1 MSGSNNRRPVRP
13 EAAAREAPAG
23 AKSTGRPDASQ
34 WPMVRLGDVLTRSDE
49 TVEIDPQAEYRQ
61 ITVRLWGKGV
71 VERGRVVGGEIAG
84 SRRFVARR
92 SHFILSRIDARNGAV
107 GIVPQDLDGA
117 IVTNDFPVFNV
128 SSSRLLPSF
137 LEWMSRTAD
146 FVDLCRRASEGT
158 TNRVRLQE
166 ERFLQAQI
174 PLPPLSEQRR
184 LVNRVSDLMAS
195 LDEARRLRREVAQ
208 ETGAL
213 MDSLL
218 WKTFDDDHQCVV
230 ELRTVCSS
238 IIDNLHSNPRY
249 ADTGIPCVRSPD
261 VGYGTMD
268 LSGTL
273 KTDYAEFVRR
283 TVRGAPQVDDIV
295 FVREGGGTGKCALVE
310 DSRPFSLGQ
319 RVMMLRQNRGKVLP
333 RFLLY
338 QILSP
343 LVQDEQIVPLCKG
356 SASPHLNIGTLQR
369 LRLVLPSIS
378 RQQEI
383 VEETDG
389 VAGEIAELKKIQEG
403 TQVMTDALLPSILD
417 RAFRGEL

>member
-1 MSGSNNRRPVRP
+1 VHRVVEEAEGERARVEGERRGAPFVGLQSRPQEPTRQGGHRPQAARRARCEHPRERKADHRDRRQDPGDAREEGRVSGSNNRRPVRP

-319 RVMMLRQNRGKVLP
+319 RVMMLTR
-333 RFLLY
+333 
-338 QILSP
+338 
-343 LVQDEQIVPLCKG
+343 
-356 SASPHLNIGTLQR
+356 
-369 LRLVLPSIS
+369 IS
-378 RQQEI
+378 HQ
-383 VEETDG
+383 
-389 VAGEIAELKKIQEG
+389 
-403 TQVMTDALLPSILD
+403 
-417 RAFRGEL
+417 